1 MHLRHLSLT
10 NVRLYARL
18 ELPLRAGV
26 IVIQGDNAQGKTSL
40 LEAIHVL
47 ATGRGLNSAAGRALI
62 RWDAE
67 SESPYPYALLRALV
81 WRRDGEHLLELLLQ
95 KGERERLR
103 KEVRIDHVA
112 RRNSDL
118 PGQLMTVL
126 FLPND
131 VALVS
136 GAPSLRREFL
146 DEALAQVEPEYAHA
160 LETYAHALTQRN
172 ALLRQAAED
181 RRPIDPDELELWD
194 ERLVSAGTMLTLS
207 RHRAI
212 LELARAAER
221 AHFELSDG
229 REYLYLAY
237 QPNVHVTHPDT
248 TPQAPLD
255 LLMTP
260 PLPTHQAL
268 AEAFYA
274 ALRARRREELLRGMT
289 LVGPHRDDL
298 RFLVNGMDLGEYGSR
313 GQQRTAVLALKLAQ
327 MEWMQLRSNEP
338 PILLLDEVLAELD
351 PHRRRCLLERI
362 RTAEQVFITT
372 TDLGRLEQPL
382 ITDAQRF
389 VVRGGVLQPS

>member
-1 MHLRHLSLT
+1 
-10 NVRLYARL
+10 
-18 ELPLRAGV
+18 
-26 IVIQGDNAQGKTSL
+26 
-40 LEAIHVL
+40 
-47 ATGRGLNSAAGRALI
+47 
-62 RWDAE
+62 
-67 SESPYPYALLRALV
+67 
-81 WRRDGEHLLELLLQ
+81 
-95 KGERERLR
+95 
-103 KEVRIDHVA
+103 
-112 RRNSDL
+112 
-118 PGQLMTVL
+118 
-126 FLPND
+126 
-131 VALVS
+131 
-136 GAPSLRREFL
+136 
-146 DEALAQVEPEYAHA
+146 
-160 LETYAHALTQRN
+160 
-172 ALLRQAAED
+172 
-181 RRPIDPDELELWD
+181 
-194 ERLVSAGTMLTLS
+194 
-207 RHRAI
+207 
-212 LELARAAER
+212 
-221 AHFELSDG
+221 
-229 REYLYLAY
+229 
-237 QPNVHVTHPDT
+237 
-248 TPQAPLD
+248 
-255 LLMTP
+255 MTP